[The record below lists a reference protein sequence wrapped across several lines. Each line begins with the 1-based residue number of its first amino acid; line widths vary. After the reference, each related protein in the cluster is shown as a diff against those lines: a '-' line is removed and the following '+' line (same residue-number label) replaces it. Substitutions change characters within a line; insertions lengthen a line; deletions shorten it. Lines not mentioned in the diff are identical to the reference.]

1 MPAVLILLTFLLP
14 LGDGAVDGNRSSCGG
29 FLVRDYFVLTAAHCT
44 GSSMTVI
51 LGAHN
56 LHEQEK
62 TQQII
67 PVEKAIPHL
76 GYNPLN
82 HSNDIM
88 LLKLESKA
96 KRTKAVR
103 TLRLP
108 GRKDHV
114 NPGDVCGVAGWGKT
128 SINANKGSAL
138 LEEAELII
146 QGDAECKK
154 RFRHYSETT
163 EICAGDPNEIE
174 APSKG
179 CVCSALLH
187 LSRLPGKMPPVL
199 ILLTLLLPLEAGAE
213 EIIGGHE
220 VKPHSYPYMA
230 FIQSVKADGN
240 ISYCGGFLVQDYF
253 VLTAAHCEGESMTV
267 MLGAHNIKAKEDT
280 QQIISV
286 EKAISHPAYNKV
298 DYSYDIMLLKL
309 KSKAKR
315 TKAVSTLM
323 LPQSDA
329 QVKPGDVCHVAG
341 WGLTS
346 INGTKVSSCLR
357 EAELIIQEDQEC
369 EKIFYNYFKTIQIC
383 AGDPNNVQDASKGDS
398 GGPLVCDNRAYGV
411 IAYGKKGEISS
422 GVFTKVVYFLPWI
435 SRNMKV
441 L

>member
-88 LLKLESKA
+88 LL
-96 KRTKAVR
+96 
-103 TLRLP
+103 
-108 GRKDHV
+108 
-114 NPGDVCGVAGWGKT
+114 
-128 SINANKGSAL
+128 
-138 LEEAELII
+138 
-146 QGDAECKK
+146 
-154 RFRHYSETT
+154 
-163 EICAGDPNEIE
+163 
-174 APSKG
+174 KG